1 MMEPMAEGLVRLA
14 EETATSEAG
23 SVGAATITTEMLT
36 PLVDGLTANIGV
48 ILPVGIAVLAIFL
61 GIKFIPKLI
70 KMFTH

>member
-1 MMEPMAEGLVRLA
+1 MIGLMAGGLTPVM
-14 EETATSEAG
+14 EETVSGAESL
-23 SVGAATITTEMLT
+23 GAATITSDMLT